1 MDAFIVVVV
10 ELVVVVVVEV
20 VVVVVDVEI
29 VEDKEVETEVDCDEV
44 VGLSFRSI
52 STIAFLKETQL
63 KDGDNLWRCF
73 LRPEYT
79 PPCPEAQVEVSPVKV
94 QLFATQTVSK

>member
-52 STIAFLKETQL
+52 SKIAHCPLELEAMFLPESGRNWFWSREFTETTWMDTAHHTQRSN
-63 KDGDNLWRCF
+63 DG
-73 LRPEYT
+73 
-79 PPCPEAQVEVSPVKV
+79 
-94 QLFATQTVSK
+94 

>member
-29 VEDKEVETEVDCDEV
+29 VEDKEVETEVDCDKV

-52 STIAFLKETQL
+52 SKIAFLKGTQL
-63 KDGDNLWRCF
+63 KDGDNLGRCF
-73 LRPEYT
+73 QYLNILLPAPRPMWKSL
-79 PPCPEAQVEVSPVKV
+79 Q
-94 QLFATQTVSK
+94 